1 MTSTGRL
8 DIIVG
13 LLAGGI
19 AVLGLGVSLLVE
31 NEDAGLFGW
40 ITMSDQVK
48 AGYWPSRSRFLGR
61 RLPRR
66 LALAAAE
73 IALLSSLPAPFF
85 SFIANS
91 AGQCTSS
98 WTVSHCA

>member
-19 AVLGLGVSLLVE
+19 AVLGLGVSMLVE

-40 ITMSDQVK
+40 ITMSDQGGLLAVAIAILGATIAK
-48 AGYWPSRSRFLGR
+48 AVGAR
-61 RLPRR
+61 R
-66 LALAAAE
+66 
-73 IALLSSLPAPFF
+73 
-85 SFIANS
+85 
-91 AGQCTSS
+91 G
-98 WTVSHCA
+98 

>member
-40 ITMSDQVK
+40 ITMSDQGGLLAVAIAILGATIAK
-48 AGYWPSRSRFLGR
+48 AVGAR
-61 RLPRR
+61 R
-66 LALAAAE
+66 
-73 IALLSSLPAPFF
+73 
-85 SFIANS
+85 
-91 AGQCTSS
+91 G
-98 WTVSHCA
+98 